1 MASTRDIQKI
11 RANIAIKAFDFDPDA
26 TSLTDV
32 GWIDMLGFESFMAT
46 FVRTIGASAIVFK
59 ILANDKSDGS
69 GTDVIV
75 KTKTVSAEP
84 DAVGDQIHLE
94 VNAEEI
100 REACDAAGVDGRY
113 VSAQI
118 SLATATDEGVVIY
131 TRFNA
136 KRPAADLTADIVA

>member
-11 RANIAIKAFDFDPDA
+11 RANVAVKAFDFDPDA

-32 GWIDMLGFESFMAT
+32 GWIDMRDFVAFMAT
-46 FVRTIGASAIVFK
+46 FFRTIGTSAVVFK
-59 ILANDKSDGS
+59 ILANDKADGS

-75 KTKTVSAEP
+75 KTKTISAQP

-118 SLATATDEGVVIY
+118 SLATNTDEGVVIY
-131 TRFNA
+131 TRFGA
-136 KRPAADLTADIVA
+136 KHAAEDLTADIVA